1 MYIQLLLNSSFST
14 KVNAKYHLTF
24 GYLLMTQTM
33 QTDNLTQHWQTLWLN
48 VNLATMTEAGTG
60 YGEITQAAL
69 AISDGKI
76 VWLGKEADLPTY
88 DKNELE
94 VINGEEKWL
103 SPGLIDCHTHL
114 VYGGHRANEF
124 EMRLQ
129 GKSYQEIAEAGGGI
143 VSTVKATRA
152 ASEAELLASALPRLT
167 ALHQQ
172 GVTTVEIK
180 SGYGL
185 DVINEVKMLKV
196 AGELAQALPVTIKRT
211 FLGAHALPL
220 EFKNN
225 SDGYIDLVCEQMMP
239 VIAAQKL
246 ADTVDVFC
254 ENIGFNLTQTERVF
268 AAAKEHGLDLK
279 VHAEQL
285 SDLGGTELAAKYQA
299 LSSDH
304 VEFLSEAGVQAMSA
318 ANMTAVLLPGAFYFL
333 RETQLPPIELLRKHG
348 VAMAIA
354 TDVNPG
360 SSPIC
365 SIQLMLNMACT
376 LFRLTP
382 SEALAGVTCNAA
394 KALGLHKNKGQLS
407 VGFDAD
413 IAVWNI
419 SQPAELCYQ
428 FGVNPL
434 SALIQNGKQVI

>member
-1 MYIQLLLNSSFST
+1 MTST
-14 KVNAKYHLTF
+14 K
-24 GYLLMTQTM
+24 
-33 QTDNLTQHWQTLWLN
+33 HWQTLWLN
-48 VNLATMTEAGTG
+48 VNLATMTESGQG

-69 AISDGKI
+69 AISEGKI
-76 VWLGKEADLPTY
+76 AWLGKQIDLPEY
-88 DKNELE
+88 NSELVEEIDGKNQ
-94 VINGEEKWL
+94 WL
-103 SPGLIDCHTHL
+103 TPGLIDCHTHL

-143 VSTVKATRA
+143 VSTVAATRE
-152 ASEAELLASALPRLT
+152 ASEQALFDSALPRLT
-167 ALHQQ
+167 ALHQE

-185 DVINEVKMLKV
+185 ETATELKMLRV
-196 AGELAQALPVTIKRT
+196 AEKLSQQLPITIKRT
-211 FLGAHALPL
+211 FLGAHALPI
-220 EFKNN
+220 EFKGNAE
-225 SDGYIDLVCEQMMP
+225 GYLAVVCNEMIPQ
-239 VIAAQKL
+239 VAQQQL

-254 ENIGFNLTQTERVF
+254 ENIGFNLVQTERVF
-268 AAAKEHGLDLK
+268 ACAKEHGLAIK

-285 SDLGGTELAAKYQA
+285 SDLGGTQLAAQYQA

-304 VEFLSEAGVQAMSA
+304 VEFLSEEGVQAMA
-318 ANMTAVLLPGAFYFL
+318 KADMTAVLLPGAFYFL
-333 RETQLPPIELLRKHG
+333 RETQLPPIEALRKHG
-348 VAMAIA
+348 VPIAIA

-365 SIQLMLNMACT
+365 SLQLMLNMTCT

-382 SEALAGVTCNAA
+382 AEALAGVTCNGA
-394 KALGLHKNKGQLS
+394 KALGLDACKGQLA

-413 IAVWNI
+413 IAVWDIN
-419 SQPAELCYQ
+419 QPAQLCYQ

-434 SALIQNGKQVI
+434 SVLIQAGKVVR

>member
-1 MYIQLLLNSSFST
+1 
-14 KVNAKYHLTF
+14 
-24 GYLLMTQTM
+24 MTNTH
-33 QTDNLTQHWQTLWLN
+33 TPTQSGTHHWQTLWLN
-48 VNLATMTEAGTG
+48 INLARMTEGGTG
-60 YGEITQAAL
+60 YGEVTCAAL

-76 VWLGKEADLPTY
+76 VWLGKEADLPEY
-88 DKNELE
+88 NASDVK
-94 VINGEEKWL
+94 VIDGQGKWL
-103 SPGLIDCHTHL
+103 TPGLIDCHTHL
-114 VYGGHRANEF
+114 VYGGNRANEF

-129 GKSYQEIAEAGGGI
+129 GKSYQEIALAGGGI

-152 ASEAELLASALPRLT
+152 ATEAELLVSALSRIT
-167 ALHQQ
+167 ALHQE

-185 DVINEVKMLKV
+185 DLENEIKMLNV
-196 AGELAQALPVTIKRT
+196 AGELAKQLPVTIKRT
-211 FLGAHALPL
+211 FLGAHALPI
-220 EFKNN
+220 EFTDDA
-225 SDGYIDLVCEQMMP
+225 DGYIALVCNEMIPAIAKEQ
-239 VIAAQKL
+239 L
-246 ADTVDVFC
+246 ADSVDVFC
-254 ENIGFNLTQTERVF
+254 EHIGFNLAQTERVF
-268 AAAKEHGLDLK
+268 TAAQQNNLSIK

-285 SDLGGTELAAKYQA
+285 SDLGGTELAGKYQA
-299 LSSDH
+299 LSSEH
-304 VEFLSEAGVQAMSA
+304 VEFLSEQGVKAMSA

-333 RETQLPPIELLRKHG
+333 RETQLPPVELLRKHD
-348 VAMAIA
+348 VAIAIA

-365 SIQLMLNMACT
+365 SLQLMLNMACT
-376 LFRLTP
+376 LFKLTP

-394 KALGLHKNKGQLS
+394 KALGLSTSKGQLS

-434 SALIQNGKQVI
+434 SGLIQNGRQVI

>member
-1 MYIQLLLNSSFST
+1 MTISPVPDNSSD
-14 KVNAKYHLTF
+14 
-24 GYLLMTQTM
+24 Q
-33 QTDNLTQHWQTLWLN
+33 WQRLWLN
-48 VNLATMTEAGTG
+48 VNLATMKNAGEN
-60 YGEITQAAL
+60 YGEIRNGAL
-69 AISDGKI
+69 AMSDGKI
-76 VWLGKEADLPTY
+76 VWLGKEADLPAY
-88 DKNELE
+88 NEDDVK
-94 VINGEEKWL
+94 VINGQGKWL
-103 SPGLIDCHTHL
+103 TPGLIDCHTHL
-114 VYGGHRANEF
+114 VYGGNRAHEF

-143 VSTVKATRA
+143 VSTVKATRD
-152 ASEAELLASALPRLT
+152 ASEAELLATALPRLS

-185 DVINEVKMLKV
+185 DLDNEVKMLKV
-196 AGELAQALPVTIKRT
+196 AGQLAKELPVTIKRT
-211 FLGAHALPL
+211 FLGAHALPV
-220 EFKNN
+220 EYTGDP
-225 SDGYIDLVCEQMMP
+225 DGYINLVCNKMMP
-239 VIAAQKL
+239 VIAEQKL

-254 ENIGFNLTQTERVF
+254 ENIGFDLKHTEQVF
-268 AAAKEHGLDLK
+268 IAAKQHGLAIK
-279 VHAEQL
+279 AHAEQL
-285 SDLGGTELAAKYQA
+285 SDLGGTELAANYQA

-304 VEFLSEAGVQAMSA
+304 IEFLSEQGIKAMKA

-333 RETQLPPIELLRKHG
+333 RETQQPPIELLRKHD

-354 TDVNPG
+354 TDANPG

-382 SEALAGVTCNAA
+382 SEALAGVTCHAA
-394 KALGLHKNKGQLS
+394 KALGLSATKGQLT

-413 IAVWNI
+413 IAVWDI
-419 SQPAELCYQ
+419 AQPAELCYQ

-434 SALIQNGKQVI
+434 RELIKNGQQVL

>member
-1 MYIQLLLNSSFST
+1 MTNTLTST
-14 KVNAKYHLTF
+14 QIA
-24 GYLLMTQTM
+24 
-33 QTDNLTQHWQTLWLN
+33 TDHWQTLWLN
-48 VNLATMTEAGTG
+48 INLATMTESGAG
-60 YGEITQAAL
+60 YGEIICAAL
-69 AISDGKI
+69 AISNGKI
-76 VWLGKEADLPTY
+76 AWLGKEADLPEY
-88 DKNELE
+88 KNTTVD
-94 VINGEEKWL
+94 VIDGQGKWL
-103 SPGLIDCHTHL
+103 TPGLIDCHTHL
-114 VYGGHRANEF
+114 VYGGNRANEF

-152 ASEAELLASALPRLT
+152 ASEAELFASALPRIT

-172 GVTTVEIK
+172 GVTTVEIT

-185 DVINEVKMLKV
+185 DLDNETKMLNV
-196 AGELAQALPVTIKRT
+196 AGELAKQLPVTIRRT
-211 FLGAHALPL
+211 FLGAHALPT
-220 EFKNN
+220 EFTNDA
-225 SDGYIDLVCEQMMP
+225 DGYIDLVCDEMIP
-239 VIAAQKL
+239 TIVKKKL
-246 ADTVDVFC
+246 ADSVDVFC
-254 ENIGFNLTQTERVF
+254 ENIGFNLAQTERVF
-268 AAAKEHGLDLK
+268 SAAKKHNLAIK

-285 SDLGGTELAAKYQA
+285 SDLGGTALAAQFKA

-304 VEFLSEAGVQAMSA
+304 VEFLSEEGVKAMSA

-333 RETQLPPIELLRKHG
+333 RETQIPPIELLRKHG

-365 SIQLMLNMACT
+365 SLQLMLNMACT
-376 LFRLTP
+376 LFKLTP

-394 KALGLHKNKGQLS
+394 KALGLSANKGQLS

-413 IAVWNI
+413 IAVWDI

-434 SALIQNGKQVI
+434 SGLIQNGQQVI